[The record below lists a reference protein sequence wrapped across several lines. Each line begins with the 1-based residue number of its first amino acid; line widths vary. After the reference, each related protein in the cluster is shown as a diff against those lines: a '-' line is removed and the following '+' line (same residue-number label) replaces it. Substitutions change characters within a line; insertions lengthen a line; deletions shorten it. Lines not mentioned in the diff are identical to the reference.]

1 MPVFEFVSIMK
12 EQGKS
17 KWDESPLLRKNII
30 IQHSVNR
37 GNYSGST
44 HSVSLKAG
52 SFDPMKNEQHKI

>member
-30 IQHSVNR
+30 IQHRVR
-37 GNYSGST
+37 ETT
-44 HSVSLKAG
+44 HVAHIQFL
-52 SFDPMKNEQHKI
+52 